1 MNFLDVN
8 GSIKKYNC
16 AINGISLSSISEL
29 SCDTSNNPISTT
41 VSKLHL
47 STGSSSDG
55 SLLTLE
61 MIGYYSNST
70 FAVEITQENYI
81 PPAAEEYDNS
91 TASNEA
97 ETGNATSKDATVNA
111 SKPVSQKGYESD
123 KKDASVQVMKFYSFK
138 AEDTKIIF
146 GSFFYFI
153 GRRIPYSIIMRL
165 RITYSSRLRSLQT
178 GDADS
183 VRTDCVI
190 GDEDLAGDTATGN
203 NVRYSC
209 EANTSKNAANAKV
222 QLNTDFDLVLADKQG
237 RTESLSFDKI
247 SFNGNTTE
255 EAQNIQSSTEII
267 DEAYT
272 LKETIAYMDKYTLI
286 LSGRLEQSKRLLRT
300 LALSEDK
307 EIGMNLK
314 TKENGED
321 ITVPY
326 ECTIEHISSPPTLLK
341 CDTSDNPIITNA
353 EKLHLSAGKTSDN
366 ILLSVEMDGWNG
378 NTTEI
383 SPTESGSNYIYAKSS
398 SSSGLSAGAIVAIV
412 IPCVAVLLAAIIIAA
427 VLRKPPAPPVANTTI
442 FDLKNSQ

>member
-1 MNFLDVN
+1 MIHTLKNPIVSIEKPILKFTGTLEQSRRRLRKLALTDGQTITMNLLDKDGTV
-8 GSIKKYNC
+8 KKYDC
-16 AINGISLSSISEL
+16 LINGVSSSTSEL
-29 SCDTSNNPISTT
+29 NCNTSSNPIATT

-47 STGSSSDG
+47 SSGNSSDG

-61 MIGYYSNST
+61 MNGFDTNST
-70 FAVEITQENYI
+70 YAVEITQENYI

-222 QLNTDFDLVLADKQG
+222 QLNTDFDFVLADKEG
-237 RTESLSFDKI
+237 ETENLGFDKI

-255 EAQNIQSSTEII
+255 EAQNIQSST
-267 DEAYT
+267 
-272 LKETIAYMDKYTLI
+272 
-286 LSGRLEQSKRLLRT
+286 
-300 LALSEDK
+300 
-307 EIGMNLK
+307 
-314 TKENGED
+314 
-321 ITVPY
+321 
-326 ECTIEHISSPPTLLK
+326 
-341 CDTSDNPIITNA
+341 
-353 EKLHLSAGKTSDN
+353 
-366 ILLSVEMDGWNG
+366 
-378 NTTEI
+378 
-383 SPTESGSNYIYAKSS
+383 
-398 SSSGLSAGAIVAIV
+398 
-412 IPCVAVLLAAIIIAA
+412 
-427 VLRKPPAPPVANTTI
+427 
-442 FDLKNSQ
+442 